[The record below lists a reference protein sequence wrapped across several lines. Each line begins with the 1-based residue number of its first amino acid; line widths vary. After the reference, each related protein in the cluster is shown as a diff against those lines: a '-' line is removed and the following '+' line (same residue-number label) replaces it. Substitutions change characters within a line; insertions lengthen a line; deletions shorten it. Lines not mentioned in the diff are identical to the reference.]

1 MNGVGTRDTV
11 MTGEF
16 ADRLPAQFIV
26 MVGSVLTGSP
36 GAAIQPAA
44 SGAKLRSLSPFDHA
58 GFQRAV
64 IHVVAVGTSE
74 RVKPVMSAAAPETGS
89 SSSRPSATHAC
100 RRLRSSS
107 GFGVLRVRSG
117 SLL

>member
-1 MNGVGTRDTV
+1 
-11 MTGEF
+11 MTGES
-16 ADRLPAQFIV
+16 ADGLPAQFIV
-26 MVGSVLTGSP
+26 MAGSVLTGSP
-36 GAAIQPAA
+36 GAAIQPSA

-58 GFQRAV
+58 GLQRAV

-74 RVKPVMSAAAPETGS
+74 RVRPVMSAAAPEAGS

-107 GFGVLRVRSG
+107 GSGVPRVRSG
-117 SLL
+117 FLL